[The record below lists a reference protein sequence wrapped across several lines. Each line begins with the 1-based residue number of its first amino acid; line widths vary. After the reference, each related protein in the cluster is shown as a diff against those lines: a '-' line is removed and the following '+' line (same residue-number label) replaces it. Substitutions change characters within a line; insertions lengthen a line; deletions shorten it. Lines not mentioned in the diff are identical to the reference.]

1 MNADRR
7 TGLAPALRTE
17 YRKTVTTRMWWIL
30 LLCSAGYQAFLGAM
44 MAFVLTFDPESM
56 TSGMG
61 GEPMPPMPALD
72 RVLTV
77 YTLAPSLGYIF
88 PLVIGAMM
96 MTGEFRHQTITPTL
110 LAEPRRTLM
119 LGAKLVAA
127 LPVGVLFGIG
137 GTLGTVLGGA
147 PVFALMGEP
156 ALLTDPEV
164 LQTLARSV
172 LALTVWTAVGVG
184 FGSLVT
190 NQVAVIVVLLGW
202 TQLVEPMV
210 RLLLGTQ
217 ESLAGVTKFLP
228 GAAGEAI
235 AGASFYASTG
245 LADLLSVGGGTAV
258 LVGYA
263 LVFAALGR
271 VTTLRRDIT

>member
-56 TSGMG
+56 TTGMG

-77 YTLAPSLGYIF
+77 YTLAPSLGYVF

-164 LQTLARSV
+164 LRTLARSV

-190 NQVAVIVVLLGW
+190 NQVAVIVALLGW

-235 AGASFYASTG
+235 AGSSFYASTG

-271 VTTLRRDIT
+271 LTTLRRDIT

>member
-1 MNADRR
+1 MTADRR

-17 YRKTVTTRMWWIL
+17 YRKTVTTRMWWVL
-30 LLCSAGYQAFLGAM
+30 LICSAGYQAFLGAT
-44 MAFVLTFDPESM
+44 MAFALSVDPAGM
-56 TSGMG
+56 TG
-61 GEPMPPMPALD
+61 GLGGAEMAPLAPIDA
-72 RVLTV
+72 VLTV
-77 YTLAPSLGYIF
+77 YTLAPSLGYVF
-88 PLVIGAMM
+88 PLIIGAMM

-119 LGAKLVAA
+119 LGAKMIAA
-127 LPVGVLFGIG
+127 LPVGVLFGLA
-137 GTLGTVLGGA
+137 GTIGTVLGGA

-164 LQTLARSV
+164 LRTLARSV
-172 LALTVWTAVGVG
+172 LALTVWTTVGVG
-184 FGSLVT
+184 FGTLVT
-190 NQVAVIVVLLGW
+190 SQVAVIVGLLGW

-210 RLLLGTQ
+210 RILLGTQ

-235 AGASFYASTG
+235 AGASFYSSTG
-245 LADLLSVGGGTAV
+245 LADLLSVGAGTAV
-258 LVGYA
+258 LVGYGLIFA
-263 LVFAALGR
+263 LIGR